1 MIHTFDERLSDS
13 PFVDAVWRGRTESA
27 GSRTAP
33 AGSCWV
39 MLIEKQNTR
48 TQLSV
53 VGPMTKAM
61 FMPYERDLDFFAI
74 KFKAGT
80 YMPHLPV
87 TNFLDAVIT
96 LPEANS
102 KSFWL
107 NGSAWQ
113 FPRYDNVETFVNKLV
128 YEGLLARDGIVDAVL
143 QERPLDLSPRSV
155 QRRFL
160 FSTGLTRNSIRQI
173 ARARQAMTLLQRGV
187 PIVDAVHEAGYVD
200 QPHMTK
206 SLKHF
211 IGQTPAQIARQ
222 SQFG

>member
-1 MIHTFDERLSDS
+1 
-13 PFVDAVWRGRTESA
+13 
-27 GSRTAP
+27 
-33 AGSCWV
+33 
-39 MLIEKQNTR
+39 MLIEKQDKKTR
-48 TQLSV
+48 LSV
-53 VGPMTKAM
+53 VGPMTRAM
-61 FMPYERDLDFFAI
+61 SMPYERDLDFFAI

-87 TNFLDAVIT
+87 TNFLDAVVT

-102 KSFWL
+102 RSFWL

-113 FPRYDNVETFVNKLV
+113 FPNFDNVETFVRKLV
-128 YEGLLARDGIVDAVL
+128 HEGMLVRDGVVHAAL
-143 QERPLDLSPRSV
+143 QEQPLELSPRSV

-160 FSTGLTRNSIRQI
+160 YSTGLTRNSIRQI
-173 ARARQAMTLLQRGV
+173 ARARQAMTMLQRGASILEV
-187 PIVDAVHEAGYVD
+187 VHEAGYVD

-222 SQFG
+222 NQSG